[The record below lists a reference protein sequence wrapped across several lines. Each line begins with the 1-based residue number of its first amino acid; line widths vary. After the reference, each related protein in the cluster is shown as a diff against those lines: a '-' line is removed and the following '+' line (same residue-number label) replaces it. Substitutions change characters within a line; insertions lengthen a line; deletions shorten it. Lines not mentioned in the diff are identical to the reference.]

1 MQFRRDDG
9 MGGDYGKDGK
19 DFRMGGGRCRYCD
32 KDAPPVVDYKDV
44 NTLQKFMSPQGKL
57 FDRKRLG
64 NCAKHQRAISR
75 AVKRARFLA
84 LLRYSGKQ

>member
-1 MQFRRDDG
+1 VSF
-9 MGGDYGKDGK
+9 DYGKDK
-19 DFRMGGGRCRYCD
+19 QDFHISGGRCRYCA
-32 KDAPPVVDYKDV
+32 KNAPSTVDYKDV
-44 NTLQKFMSPQGKL
+44 VTLQKFMSPQGKL

-64 NCAKHQRAISR
+64 NCAKHQRAIAS

>member
-1 MQFRRDDG
+1 MSS
-9 MGGDYGKDGK
+9 DYGKDK
-19 DFRMGGGRCRYCD
+19 QDFHLGGGRCRYCA
-32 KDAPPVVDYKDV
+32 KNAPQVDYKDI

-64 NCAKHQRAISR
+64 NCAKPPRAVSN
-75 AVKRARFLA
+75 AVKRARFLG

>member
-1 MQFRRDDG
+1 VSSDF
-9 MGGDYGKDGK
+9 GKDK
-19 DFRMGGGRCRYCD
+19 QDFHIGNGRCRYCA
-32 KDAPPVVDYKDV
+32 KDAPSVVDYKDV

-84 LLRYSGKQ
+84 LLRYSGR

>member
-1 MQFRRDDG
+1 MSS
-9 MGGDYGKDGK
+9 DYGKDK
-19 DFRMGGGRCRYCD
+19 NDFHLGGGRCRYCA
-32 KDAPPVVDYKDV
+32 KNAPQVDYKDI

-64 NCAKHQRAISR
+64 NCAKHQRAVSN
-75 AVKRARFLA
+75 AVKRARFLG

>member
-1 MQFRRDDG
+1 VNPN
-9 MGGDYGKDGK
+9 YGKDK
-19 DFRMGGGRCRYCD
+19 DDFHLVGGRCRYCA
-32 KDAPPVVDYKDV
+32 KNAPAVVDYKDI

-64 NCAKHQRAISR
+64 NCAKHQRAIAR